1 VKISKDGSPKRASI
15 HTQSSDN
22 TKLVFLTSSISS
34 LDQIGL
40 ESAGAASAMN
50 ANMIEHSILFMSYTQ
65 KVRKAIKGSSA
76 LARFLCEMLSLCS
89 D

>member
-50 ANMIEHSILFMSYTQ
+50 ANMIEHNILFMSYTQ
-65 KVRKAIKGSSA
+65 KVRKAIKGSSTGA
-76 LARFLCEMLSLCS
+76 FPVRDVISL
-89 D
+89 